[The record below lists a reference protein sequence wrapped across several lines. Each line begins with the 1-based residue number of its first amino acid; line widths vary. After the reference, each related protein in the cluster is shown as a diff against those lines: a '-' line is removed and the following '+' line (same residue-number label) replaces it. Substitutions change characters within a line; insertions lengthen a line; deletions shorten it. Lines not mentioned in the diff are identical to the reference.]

1 MIVHLCVGSVR
12 HTFCLQRPH
21 LNKKLVWGICI
32 VFIGRDVLFFFFF
45 GRFLYFIIYFLFIFT
60 SFSLRI
66 VFQIYLDFFLFNKC
80 SENTLL
86 NVWVICIHLAW
97 SGTPKCCSSFR
108 TVWRAHLKLPV
119 YLGKLFAGKLTSITQ
134 QSHAEECSAYIP
146 RPYQPILMHAL

>member
-1 MIVHLCVGSVR
+1 MSALSGILFVCSA
-12 HTFCLQRPH
+12 HTSTRSLSG
-21 LNKKLVWGICI
+21 VY
-32 VFIGRDVLFFFFF
+32 VLFLLAEMYFFFFFF